1 MKNFFQLD
9 LKKILLPVID
19 DQTNVLIHG
28 HFPRNWTI
36 FHKEGLYVDSCGL
49 NVNTYGWFLLLYD
62 RKPQNSVKQFSFN
75 SNVKKKKEEEEE
87 GSFTRPQKGLW
98 AFGIVSGFTVSTGHQ
113 LVGLQ
118 LGCVLG
124 SVIPVKQQRLCFMTE
139 QYYIYPFICRWALGC
154 FHVLAIVNSVAT

>member
-49 NVNTYGWFLLLYD
+49 NINTYGWFLLLYD

-75 SNVKKKKEEEEE
+75 SNVKKKKRRRRRRLHSSSE
-87 GSFTRPQKGLW
+87 GPLGLW
-98 AFGIVSGFTVSTGHQ
+98 YRFWFHCLHRSSVGRPT
-113 LVGLQ
+113 VGLCPGFCDSLKTAETVLYDWAGLYLSIHLSMGIGLFPC
-118 LGCVLG
+118 LGHC
-124 SVIPVKQQRLCFMTE
+124 E
-139 QYYIYPFICRWALGC
+139 
-154 FHVLAIVNSVAT
+154 